1 MDLSTI
7 LESQFMMSLQSTLGT
22 HVPAILGAIAILLV
36 GWIVAA
42 VVRAG
47 VRKTTR
53 LLKVNERINETTG
66 EKLDV
71 EKGAAVGAFWLI
83 ILITVIG
90 VFNTLNLELV
100 SDPFNKLLSQVLGYL
115 PRILAG
121 VLLLVLAW
129 ILAVLLRALITK
141 ALGAT
146 SWDQKLA
153 AEAGGPALSKSVGNV
168 VFWLTILL
176 FVPAILG
183 ALDLQGLLGPVQGM
197 IDKAL
202 AIIPN
207 VAAAVVIGFIGW
219 LVAKVL
225 RGLVSNLLAATGV
238 DRVAT
243 QIGISS
249 KVQASRVVGMI
260 VFIFIFVPA
269 LIAALDALRVEAI
282 SSPATEMLSI
292 ILDTIPGLLA
302 AAIIL
307 VITWYVAKFGAEIVS
322 RLLGGIGFDTLP
334 QRLGLTGVFK
344 GGRPPSAL
352 VGTVIIFFA
361 MLFATVEAADQLGF
375 VQVRDL
381 VSGFIVFGAD
391 ILLGGAI
398 FIVGFWLA
406 NLAYQAISRGSGE
419 GTAGLAQIARLAI
432 LGLVIAMGLRAMGIA
447 DDIVNLA
454 FALTLGSV
462 AIAIALAFGLGGREA
477 AGRQMEHWFSKFRGG
492 K

>member
-1 MDLSTI
+1 MELSTI
-7 LESQFMMSLQSTLGT
+7 MDSQFMISLQSTLGT

-36 GWIVAA
+36 GWFVAA

-47 VRKTTR
+47 VRKTTA
-53 LLKVNERINETTG
+53 LLKVNERISESTG

-100 SDPFNKLLSQVLGYL
+100 SAPFNQLLSQVLGYL

-121 VLLLVLAW
+121 VVLIVLAW
-129 ILAVLLRALITK
+129 ILAVLFRALVTR
-141 ALGAT
+141 ALAAT

-153 AEAGGPALSKSVGNV
+153 TETGALPLSKSIGNV
-168 VFWLTILL
+168 LFWLTILL

-183 ALDLQGLLGPVQGM
+183 ALALEGLLGPVQGM

-202 AIIPN
+202 GIIPN
-207 VAAAVVIGFIGW
+207 VIAAVVIGFVGW

-238 DRVAT
+238 DRIAS
-243 QIGISS
+243 QIGISN
-249 KVQASRVVGMI
+249 KVQVSRVIGMI

-269 LIAALDALRVEAI
+269 LIAALEALRIDSI
-282 SSPATEMLSI
+282 SGPATEMLSV

-307 VITWYVAKFGAEIVS
+307 VITWYVAKFGAEIVT
-322 RLLGGIGFDTLP
+322 RLLNGIGFDTLP
-334 QRLGLTGVFK
+334 QRLGVSQLFK
-344 GGRPPSAL
+344 GQRPPSAL
-352 VGTVIIFFA
+352 VGTVIVFFA

-375 VQVRDL
+375 SQVRDL
-381 VSGFIVFGAD
+381 VSAFIVFGAD

-398 FIVGFWLA
+398 FIVGFWIA
-406 NLAYQAISRGSGE
+406 NLAYQAIARGSGE
-419 GTAGLAQIARLAI
+419 NTSGLAQVARLAI

-454 FALTLGSV
+454 FALTLGAV
-462 AIAIALAFGLGGREA
+462 AVAIALAFGLGGREA
-477 AGRQMEHWFSKFRGG
+477 AGRQMEHWLRKLRSGE
-492 K
+492 